1 MRYGIKG
8 CLLDPFNQLDHDF
21 RGKDE
26 TTYIGDCLTKIRR
39 FEQINDL
46 KFIIIAHPRKM
57 DRDETGVHYKMP
69 TAYDIS
75 GSQNWF
81 NKADN
86 VVCLHRVNPMDVF
99 DTSVKFN
106 VQKVKFQKLVGIPG
120 EAVLKYDRRS
130 GRFLDEM
137 NLCPLDNVSYTYSQ
151 FNNTSEV

>member
-1 MRYGIKG
+1 
-8 CLLDPFNQLDHDF
+8 
-21 RGKDE
+21 
-26 TTYIGDCLTKIRR
+26 
-39 FEQINDL
+39 
-46 KFIIIAHPRKM
+46 
-57 DRDETGVHYKMP
+57 
-69 TAYDIS
+69 
-75 GSQNWF
+75 
-81 NKADN
+81 
-86 VVCLHRVNPMDVF
+86 MDVF